1 MENSIEIHTI
11 SDLGDNGMSLGLYC
25 LSCER
30 WKEIIPNEWLSS
42 GKPNFDYVDQK
53 FKCEDCGKPLEKQVR
68 WRPIKEQ
75 VRFRGLSP
83 TEERMYGDKE

>member
-1 MENSIEIHTI
+1 MENSVKIHTI
-11 SDLGDNGMSLGLYC
+11 GDLGDNGMSLGLYC
-25 LSCER
+25 LSCQR

-53 FKCEDCGKPLEKQVR
+53 FKCGDCGKPPEKQVR
-68 WRPIKEQ
+68 WKPIKEQ

-83 TEERMYGDKE
+83 TEAKIRSK